1 MVYTE
6 LLNAMQ
12 MQNVAYLI
20 IVCHYLYQRR
30 KIVDLIVAWK
40 LSMAILYLIVNLIS
54 VTGRG

>member
-12 MQNVAYLI
+12 MQNVVYLI
-20 IVCHYLYQRR
+20 IVCRYLYQRR